1 MSNPLVSL
9 YKLKLTL
16 PGTFNCVVIS
26 LMFSLLEYK
35 IPYKEGFVLGLT
47 YISLQQNLA
56 NSVIFIDVLD
66 IRE

>member
-1 MSNPLVSL
+1 
-9 YKLKLTL
+9 
-16 PGTFNCVVIS
+16 
-26 LMFSLLEYK
+26 MFSLLEYK